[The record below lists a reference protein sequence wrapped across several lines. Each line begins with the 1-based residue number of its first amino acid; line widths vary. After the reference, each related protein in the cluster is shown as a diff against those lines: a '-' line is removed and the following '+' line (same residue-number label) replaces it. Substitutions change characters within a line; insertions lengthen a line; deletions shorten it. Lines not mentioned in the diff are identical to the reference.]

1 MQQRQ
6 PRLGDILDDYC
17 PRERRITNHAVV
29 AMVGH
34 DVKQTRCT
42 TCDAEH
48 EYKQAKV
55 PSGRRR
61 KELTQ
66 ALQRDPGATRRS
78 PEGATSPSPPS
89 DEVIGEGVDQ
99 ASEVPESAS
108 GSDNGTDAPRL
119 EAQPP
124 LAAREDGGD
133 GDEPHPN
140 PDDNGNLAE
149 EDGPVHRRLIRATLP
164 RQEGQ
169 VQARQMPDFTVRS
182 PGTRPGGFRGGQFR
196 PGARGVV
203 SAPGRAPGG
212 GKGPRTGAARHDSQR
227 GCEGFSD
234 SRQAARRIE
243 PQRAPFASRAW
254 QPAGASRQE
263 ALEVR

>member
-133 GDEPHPN
+133 EPHPN

-212 GKGPRTGAARHDSQR
+212 GKGPRAAPGRPGMTRSAGAKDFLTRGKPPAGSNPNERH
-227 GCEGFSD
+227 
-234 SRQAARRIE
+234 SRHAHGGQPARRGKK
-243 PQRAPFASRAW
+243 RSR
-254 QPAGASRQE
+254 
-263 ALEVR
+263 